1 MPSSQACARHACVHE
16 ADSAQGKGVVEIDD
30 SGMVTGFMEKE
41 SQASGR
47 VLINPD
53 VYVLESDIVSP
64 LESGVESYFGRGA
77 FPRAIDRG
85 LPVFAGRLASSMID
99 TGRPEDLSLGRSTA
113 RVSTAVYRTAHS

>member
-1 MPSSQACARHACVHE
+1 
-16 ADSAQGKGVVEIDD
+16 
-30 SGMVTGFMEKE
+30 MVTGFMEKE

-64 LESGVESYFGRGA
+64 LESGVESDFGRDV

-85 LPVFAGRLASSMID
+85 LPVFAGRLASPMID
-99 TGRPEDLSLGRSTA
+99 IGTPEGLSLGRSTA
-113 RVSTAVYRTAHS
+113 RVSTAGYRTAHS